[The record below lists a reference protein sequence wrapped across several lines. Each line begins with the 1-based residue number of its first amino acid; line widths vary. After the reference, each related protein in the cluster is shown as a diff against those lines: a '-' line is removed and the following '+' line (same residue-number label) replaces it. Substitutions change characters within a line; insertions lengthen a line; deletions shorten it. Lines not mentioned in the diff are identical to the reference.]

1 MISIK
6 AATDKKH
13 LYLSAEG
20 HADYMPG
27 NDIVCAAVSAL
38 FCTLAINSQNAKLYP
53 GDSFIVLSNNAENR
67 AVYKA
72 ILSGLCAVAESFSAH
87 VRVEVGASADKINF
101 FSEEMSN
108 NMTFRN
114 GG

>member
-13 LYLSAEG
+13 LILSAKG

-38 FCTLAINSQNAKLYP
+38 FCTLALLSKNNKLLP
-53 GDSFIVLSNNAENR
+53 GDSFVVLSNNAENR
-67 AVYKA
+67 AVFKA
-72 ILSGLCAVAESFSAH
+72 VLSGLCAIAESFGAH

-101 FSEEMSN
+101 FSK
-108 NMTFRN
+108 
-114 GG
+114 